1 MIAWLGAQSDPPNYG
16 RAVSFEFPSSLNVY
30 GPAQVEAAINQ
41 DPVDLGAAH
50 PVGPAGLRA

>member
-1 MIAWLGAQSDPPNYG
+1 MLILPYVPNGRANMIAWLGAQSDLPNYG

-41 DPVDLGAAH
+41 DP
-50 PVGPAGLRA
+50 